1 MEKGTMVDNRISLR
15 LDDNEI
21 KTIDKFLES
30 HTEFASRS
38 HLAREAIRRFIYQED
53 GGAGG
58 TAGEAP
64 ENRRVIKIVAA
75 PAVMHVLEQ
84 MVRGGYF
91 VDENEA
97 AYFILKNHTIN
108 KDNRLDKTIDSI
120 CDSRE
125 RLVQVDREH

>member
-1 MEKGTMVDNRISLR
+1 MVDNRISLR

-21 KTIDKFLES
+21 EAIDRFLES

-38 HLAREAIRRFIYQED
+38 HLAREAMRRFISETEGNSGSQMNE
-53 GGAGG
+53 
-58 TAGEAP
+58 TSEK
-64 ENRRVIKIVAA
+64 RVIKMVVA

-91 VDENEA
+91 VDPSEA